1 MLTTVDPKTYDL
13 AAAWLRDER
22 YPTSSD
28 RDQAT
33 SELAS
38 RIQEAIEDWQA
49 EALTGD
55 LTAPRD
61 ASGRVVALPQ
71 RVLAVRPDGPWRSNH
86 DNTTGE

>member
-13 AAAWLRDER
+13 AAAWLRDVR
-22 YPTSSD
+22 YPTASD
-28 RDQAT
+28 RERAEQQ
-33 SELAS
+33 LAG

-49 EALTGD
+49 DALTGD

-71 RVLAVRPDGPWRSNH
+71 RVLAVRPSGPWDRNR
-86 DNTTGE
+86 NTTGE